1 LSIEGAG
8 HWLDMS
14 DRTTIFVLFGAT
26 GDLSRRMVLP
36 AVYDLFVR
44 RLLPEHWAL
53 IGNGRGD
60 VSHDEFRDRAREA
73 VEEFGERAVT
83 DEQWREFADRL
94 WFAGGGF
101 SPDDPGT
108 LLKVL
113 DEVAT
118 GGEGEM
124 VHYLALPPST
134 YPMITEGLASH
145 RLLDNAKVVYEKP
158 YGESLKSFREL
169 DDLVHSVLD
178 EDRIYRI
185 DHFLGKEATQNL
197 HVLRFG
203 NTMIN
208 KIWSAET
215 VDQVQIDAP
224 ETLDVDER
232 ADFYD
237 ATGGFKDMI
246 ATHLFQVA
254 GEVAMEPP
262 ADLSAAGLQAARE
275 EVLAA
280 FRDLDPDDVVLGQY
294 DGYRDVDTI
303 ADDSVTDTY
312 AAVRLFIDT
321 DRWRDVPFV
330 LRSGKQLA
338 GDHQLVT
345 LIMKDPSGP
354 INDLPGHASRLE
366 ISLAGSGT
374 ISASLVLKRP
384 GPNLELTEHKIDL
397 SLADVPDSEPLAPY
411 VSLLYDVLAGDR
423 SLFTSSACLE
433 QAWRAAEPI
442 VQNPPEPISYPPGSW
457 GPPEAD
463 QLTGGFGWIS
473 QQISQPQTADG

>member
-1 LSIEGAG
+1 
-8 HWLDMS
+8 MS

-26 GDLSRRMVLP
+26 GDLARRMVLP

-44 RLLPEHWAL
+44 KLTPERWAL

-60 VSHDEFRDRAREA
+60 VSHDQFRDRAREA
-73 VEEFGERAVT
+73 VEEFGDRDV
-83 DEQWREFADRL
+83 DDDHWREFSDRL
-94 WFAGGGF
+94 RFAGGGF

-108 LLKVL
+108 LPEVL
-113 DEVAT
+113 NEVAAN
-118 GGEGEM
+118 GEREL

-134 YPMITEGLASH
+134 YPMITKGLAGH

-158 YGESLKSFREL
+158 YGESLESFREL
-169 DDLVHSVLD
+169 DELVHSVLD

-208 KIWSAET
+208 RIWSADAVE
-215 VDQVQIDAP
+215 QVQIDAP

-237 ATGGFKDMI
+237 ATGAFKDMI

-254 GEVAMEPP
+254 GEVAMEAP
-262 ADLSAAGLQAARE
+262 ADLTAEGLRTARE

-280 FRDLDPDDVVLGQY
+280 FRDLDPDDVVFGQY
-294 DGYRDVDTI
+294 EGYRAVDGI
-303 ADDSVTDTY
+303 ADDSGTDTF

-321 DRWRDVPFV
+321 DRWRNVPFV

-338 GDHQLVT
+338 GDRQLVT
-345 LIMKDPSGP
+345 LIMKDPAGP
-354 INDLPGHASRLE
+354 IENLPGHASRLE

-384 GPNLELTEHKIDL
+384 GPNLELTEHRIDL
-397 SLADVPDSEPLAPY
+397 SLAEVPDSEPLAPY

-423 SLFTSSACLE
+423 SLFISSAGLE

-442 VQNPPEPISYPPGSW
+442 IQDPPEPIPYQPGSW
-457 GPPEAD
+457 GPWGAD
-463 QLTGGFGWIS
+463 RLTDGFGWIS
-473 QQISQPQTADG
+473 QQPGQPGS